1 MILGILG
8 SAAKDSVT
16 REVLLRVGERVERS
30 GGRFDVVDLAVEFPR
45 AHALEDYDDPPPG
58 SQTALLRARVA
69 RADGAVLATP
79 VYHGSFSALL
89 KNALDHLTGDAL
101 AGRPV
106 GLIAAGGGPRGAG
119 TACDQLR
126 TVVRA
131 LSGWA
136 TPTHVATTAAD
147 LTPGEPLDF
156 LDRRLDDLIGE
167 LLSFRTSP
175 LSLPVLG

>member
-16 REVLLRVGERVERS
+16 REILLRAGERIDRAGVGFELI
-30 GGRFDVVDLAVEFPR
+30 DLAVEFPQP
-45 AHALEDYDDPPPG
+45 HALEDYDDPPPG
-58 SQTALLRARVA
+58 SQTAHLRALVA
-69 RADGAVLATP
+69 HADGAVLATP
-79 VYHGSFSALL
+79 VYHGSYSALL

-136 TPTHVATTAAD
+136 APTHVATTRAD

-156 LDRRLDDLIGE
+156 LDRRLDVLVGE
-167 LLSFRTSP
+167 LLSFGASRASF
-175 LSLPVLG
+175 PVLS